1 MKKTACKNFKKMAGD
16 YYQNLLS
23 PGLAEQVENHLS
35 KCPSCR
41 KEYEETREVLALLKE
56 DRLADPGPA
65 FWQGLNSRVM
75 AQVRLSKPEFQETPW
90 YKKIWRNL
98 FEWPGYAWATALI
111 LILLTP
117 VAIYTIHIQAHNAT
131 SGLEIQDQAAK
142 WETGSEPLSMAV
154 ESLSDKDAVRL
165 AKRVVARM
173 GEDLPGPTRL
183 LMQNETYWDI
193 SRSTEGLNNEELEVL
208 IKKMETGR
216 SGGMKE
222 EEDYDC

>member
-1 MKKTACKNFKKMAGD
+1 MAGD

-23 PGLAEQVENHLS
+23 PGLADQVEAHLS
-35 KCPSCR
+35 GCSSCR
-41 KEYEETREVLALLKE
+41 KEYEQTWKVLALLKE
-56 DRLADPGPA
+56 DCLTDPGPD
-65 FWQGLNSRVM
+65 FWQGLSLRTM
-75 AQVRLSKPEFQETPW
+75 AQVRLSRPEFQETPW
-90 YKKIWRNL
+90 YKKVWRNP

-117 VAIYTIHIQAHNAT
+117 VAIYTIHIQGHNV
-131 SGLEIQDQAAK
+131 SSVLEIQDQASK

-173 GEDLPGPTRL
+173 GKDLPGPTRL
-183 LMQNETYWDI
+183 LMQDETHWDI

-208 IKKMETGR
+208 IKKMEPGR
-216 SGGMKE
+216 SGSMKE
-222 EEDYDC
+222 EEDYVC

>member
-1 MKKTACKNFKKMAGD
+1 MAGD

-23 PGLAEQVENHLS
+23 PGLAELVEAHLS
-35 KCPSCR
+35 GCPSCR
-41 KEYEETREVLALLKE
+41 KEYEQTWKVLNLLKE
-56 DRLADPGPA
+56 NRLADPGPA
-65 FWQGLNSRVM
+65 FWQGLNSRVI
-75 AQVRLSKPEFQETPW
+75 AQVRLSRPEFKETPW
-90 YKKIWRNL
+90 YRKVWSSP
-98 FEWPGYAWATALI
+98 FWWPGYAWATALI

-117 VAIYTIHIQAHNAT
+117 VAIYTIHIQGHNVP
-131 SGLEIQDQAAK
+131 SVLEIQDQVPK

-165 AKRVVARM
+165 AKRVVVRM
-173 GEDLPGPTRL
+173 GKDLPGPTRL
-183 LMQNETYWDI
+183 LMQDETHWDI

-222 EEDYDC
+222 EEDYVC